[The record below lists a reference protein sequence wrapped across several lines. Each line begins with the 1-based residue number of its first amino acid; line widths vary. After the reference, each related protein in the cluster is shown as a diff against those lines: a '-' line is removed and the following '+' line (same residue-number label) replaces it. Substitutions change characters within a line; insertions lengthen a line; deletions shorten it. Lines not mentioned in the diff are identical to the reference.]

1 LAEGL
6 SVRHVS
12 LARFNPAVDNPA
24 TQSVFSVDRELGNA
38 DQGSC
43 DADVPIRKYE
53 YAGTQERAMLVV
65 VSAAQVVAAVGAD
78 QLASMADEPMRARR
92 ADLAV
97 VLDGLIIA
105 HGTDRTTL

>member
-1 LAEGL
+1 MRNMHRA
-6 SVRHVS
+6 VS
-12 LARFNPAVDNPA
+12 IWEKYAVVPM
-24 TQSVFSVDRELGNA
+24 REMRSHN
-38 DQGSC
+38 
-43 DADVPIRKYE
+43 IRP
-53 YAGTQERAMLVV
+53 GRGCFLVV
-65 VSAAQVVAAVGAD
+65 VGTTEVVAAVRAD